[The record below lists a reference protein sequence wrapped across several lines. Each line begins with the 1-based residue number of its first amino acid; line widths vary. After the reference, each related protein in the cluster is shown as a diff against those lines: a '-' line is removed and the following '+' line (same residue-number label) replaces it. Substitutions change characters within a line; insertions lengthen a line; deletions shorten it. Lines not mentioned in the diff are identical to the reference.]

1 MALLAAWSGAFQV
14 ISPTIAGSYLLK
26 FNGFPI
32 VLSGFLLGPAGGFWC
47 GALSDILAFMLKPG
61 GPYIP
66 FFTITSG
73 ITGALPVLIYQ
84 HLARKPEGE
93 SSGGIGS
100 RSRQSETI
108 RLSPWLLLLSIG
120 LGQAGTKVL
129 LVTALRAVLFGLP
142 AKVLA
147 LRALLE
153 QAVHVPLYSYA
164 VWVVLRRV
172 VLRGRPESPLS
183 ALRWEAYEAR
193 GLELGFD
200 PVIGPEGLREL

>member
-1 MALLAAWSGAFQV
+1 MVRPTLRITLMALLAAWSGAFQV

-47 GALSDILAFMLKPG
+47 GALADVLAFLLKPG

-84 HLARKPEGE
+84 RLARRLDG
-93 SSGGIGS
+93 
-100 RSRQSETI
+100 TL
-108 RLSPWLLLLSIG
+108 RLSPGLLLLSIG

>member
-14 ISPTIAGSYLLK
+14 ISPTIAGSYLFK

-32 VLSGFLLGPAGGFWC
+32 VLSGFLLGPGGGFWC
-47 GALSDILAFMLKPG
+47 GALSDILAFLLKPG

-84 HLARKPEGE
+84 KLARKADG
-93 SSGGIGS
+93 
-100 RSRQSETI
+100 
-108 RLSPWLLLLSIG
+108 RLSLNFWLLLAAIG
-120 LGQAGTKVL
+120 LGQAVTKVL
-129 LVTALRAVLFGLP
+129 LVTALRAALFGLP

-147 LRALLE
+147 LRAAVE
-153 QAVHVPLYSYA
+153 QAVHAPLYAYG

-172 VLRGRPESPLS
+172 VLRARPGSPAS
-183 ALRWEAYEAR
+183 ALHWEDGADQRPKLQFDR
-193 GLELGFD
+193 GINRED
-200 PVIGPEGLREL
+200 PQAL

>member
-32 VLSGFLLGPAGGFWC
+32 ILSGFLLGPVGGFWC

-73 ITGALPVLIYQ
+73 ITGMLPALIYTR
-84 HLARKPEGE
+84 LAPRREG
-93 SSGGIGS
+93 
-100 RSRQSETI
+100 
-108 RLSPWLLLLSIG
+108 RLLLHPWILLLSIG
-120 LGQAGTKVL
+120 LAQGVTKIL
-129 LVTALRAVLFGLP
+129 LVSALRAVLFGLP
-142 AKVLA
+142 VKLLA
-147 LRALLE
+147 IRAAVE
-153 QAVHVPLYSYA
+153 QTVHVPLYAYA

-172 VLRGRPESPLS
+172 VLRGRPESRAS
-183 ALRWEAYEAR
+183 ALPWADDVKPGAEP
-193 GLELGFD
+193 GLSRADRFEL
-200 PVIGPEGLREL
+200 